1 MSNFTEL
8 ISNITSSRVYI
19 QTHNFPDP
27 DAIASAYGL
36 KELLKTHN
44 IDAIICYKGQIDRH
58 NTRKMMELFDIK
70 AVNVDR
76 IVDLPSDAQIILID
90 AQKNSG
96 NVFDMPCDN
105 VISIDHHPVSQSYAY
120 VYSDIRPYAGACAS
134 IIASYYFENNIPM
147 TVEVATALL
156 YGIRIDT
163 AQLTRG
169 VSLLDLEMFNRMFFM
184 KNEKYMHALESSTL
198 ELEDLQAYGSAI
210 SSITV
215 EDYVGFANTGRDCPE
230 ALIAEIADFMVAV
243 KDVYLAVVYSIRNE
257 GIKISIRSDKQ
268 SGCHAGEIA
277 IKALED
283 IGTGGGHEG
292 MAGGYIS
299 LRNRIES
306 IDTLLEIIRENFKK
320 AVVDY
325 MEKEKEKEVAI
336 E

>member
-1 MSNFTEL
+1 MSSFKEL
-8 ISNITSSRVYI
+8 ISNITSSNVYI

-36 KELLKTHN
+36 KELLKIHN

-70 AVNVDR
+70 AVNIDR
-76 IVDLPSDAQIILID
+76 IGELPKDAQIILID

-96 NVFDMPCDN
+96 NTYDMPCDN

-120 VYSDIRPYAGACAS
+120 IYSDIRPYAGACAS
-134 IIASYYFENNIPM
+134 IVASYYFENNIPM

-169 VSLLDLEMFNRMFFM
+169 VSLLDLEMFHKMFFTID
-184 KNEKYMHALESSTL
+184 EKYMHALESSTL

-215 EDYVGFANTGRDCPE
+215 EDFVSFANTGKDCPE

-243 KDVYLAVVYSIRNE
+243 KDVHLAVVYSVRNE

-277 IKALED
+277 IEALD
-283 IGTGGGHEG
+283 GIGTGGGHER

-299 LRNRIES
+299 LRNRVES
-306 IDTLLEIIRENFKK
+306 IEALLETVRENFKK
-320 AVVDY
+320 VVV
-325 MEKEKEKEVAI
+325 EHLERTKEVAV
-336 E
+336 

>member
-1 MSNFTEL
+1 MSIFKEL
-8 ISNITSSRVYI
+8 ISNITSSNVYI

-36 KELLKTHN
+36 KELLKIYN
-44 IDAIICYKGQIDRH
+44 IDATICYKGKIDRH

-70 AVNVDR
+70 AVNVER
-76 IVDLPSDAQIILID
+76 IVELPEDAQVILID
-90 AQKNSG
+90 SQKNTGNTHDLPCG
-96 NVFDMPCDN
+96 NVL
-105 VISIDHHPVSQSYAY
+105 SIDHHPVAKSYAY
-120 VYSDIRPYAGACAS
+120 TFSDIRPYAGACAS
-134 IIASYYFENNIPM
+134 IVASYYFENNIPM

-169 VSLLDLEMFNRMFFM
+169 VSLLDLDMFNKMFFM
-184 KNEKYMHALESSTL
+184 IDEKYMHALESSTL
-198 ELEDLQAYGSAI
+198 ELEDLQAYSSAI

-215 EDYVGFANTGRDCPE
+215 ENYVSFANTGKDCPE

-243 KDVYLAVVYSIRNE
+243 KDVHLAVVYSVRTE

-277 IKALED
+277 IEALEG
-283 IGTGGGHEG
+283 IGTGGGHER
-292 MAGGYIS
+292 MAGGYIT

-306 IDTLLEIIRENFKK
+306 IDTLLEILRENFKK
-320 AVVDY
+320 AVLERIDNN
-325 MEKEKEKEVAI
+325 KEVAV
-336 E
+336 

>member
-1 MSNFTEL
+1 MSNFKEL
-8 ISNITSSRVYI
+8 ISNITSNRVYI

-27 DAIASAYGL
+27 DAIASAFGL
-36 KELLKTHN
+36 KELLKTYN
-44 IDAIICYKGQIDRH
+44 IEAIICYMGKIDRH

-70 AVNVDR
+70 AVNTER
-76 IVDLPSDAQIILID
+76 IIDLPEDAQIILID

-96 NVFDMPCDN
+96 NVFDLPCEN
-105 VISIDHHPVSQSYAY
+105 VFSIDHHPVAQSYAY
-120 VYSDIRPYAGACAS
+120 KYSDIRPNVGACAS

-156 YGIRIDT
+156 YGIKIDT

-169 VSLLDLEMFNRMFFM
+169 VSELDIEMFSKLFFM
-184 KNEKYMHALESSTL
+184 VDKKYMNAIESGSL

-215 EDYVGFANTGRDCPE
+215 EDYVSFANTGRDCPE

-243 KDVYLAVVYSIRNE
+243 KDVYLAVVYSVRTE

-268 SGCHAGEIA
+268 SGCHAGQIA
-277 IKALED
+277 IEALD
-283 IGTGGGHEG
+283 GIGTGGGHER

-306 IDTLLEIIRENFKK
+306 IDTLLEIVRENFKK
-320 AVVDY
+320 VVSIHLD
-325 MEKEKEKEVAI
+325 KAKEVAV
-336 E
+336 

>member
-1 MSNFTEL
+1 MSNFKEL
-8 ISNITSSRVYI
+8 ISNITSNRVYI

-36 KELLKTHN
+36 KELLKTYN
-44 IDAIICYKGQIDRH
+44 IDAIICYMGKIDRH

-70 AVNVDR
+70 AVNTER
-76 IVDLPSDAQIILID
+76 IIDLPEDAQIILID

-96 NVFDMPCDN
+96 NVFDLPCDN
-105 VISIDHHPVSQSYAY
+105 VLSIDHHPVTQSYAY
-120 VYSDIRPYAGACAS
+120 VYSDIRPNVGACAS

-156 YGIRIDT
+156 YGIKIDT

-169 VSLLDLEMFNRMFFM
+169 VSQLDLEMFNKMFFM
-184 KNEKYMHALESSTL
+184 IDKKYMNLLESSTL

-215 EDYVGFANTGRDCPE
+215 EDFVSFANTGRDCPE

-243 KDVYLAVVYSIRNE
+243 KDVNLAVVYSVRTE

-268 SGCHAGEIA
+268 SGCHAGQIA
-277 IKALED
+277 IEALEG
-283 IGTGGGHEG
+283 IGTGGGHER

-306 IDTLLEIIRENFKK
+306 IDTLLEIVRENFKK
-320 AVVDY
+320 VVS
-325 MEKEKEKEVAI
+325 MHLEKAKEVAV
-336 E
+336 

>member
-1 MSNFTEL
+1 MSNFKEL
-8 ISNITSSRVYI
+8 ISNITSNRVYI

-36 KELLKTHN
+36 KELLKTYN
-44 IDAIICYKGQIDRH
+44 IDAIICYMGKIDRH

-70 AVNVDR
+70 AVNTER
-76 IVDLPSDAQIILID
+76 IIDLPEDAQIILID

-96 NVFDMPCDN
+96 NVFDLPCDN
-105 VISIDHHPVSQSYAY
+105 VLSIDHHPVTQSYAY
-120 VYSDIRPYAGACAS
+120 VYSDIRPNVGACAS

-156 YGIRIDT
+156 YGIKIDT

-169 VSLLDLEMFNRMFFM
+169 VSQLDLEMFNKMFFM
-184 KNEKYMHALESSTL
+184 IDKKYMNLLESSTL

-215 EDYVGFANTGRDCPE
+215 EDFVSFANTGRDCPE

-243 KDVYLAVVYSIRNE
+243 KDVNLAVVYSVRTE
-257 GIKISIRSDKQ
+257 GIKISIRSDRQ
-268 SGCHAGEIA
+268 SGCHAGQIA
-277 IKALED
+277 IEALEG
-283 IGTGGGHEG
+283 IGTGGGHER

-306 IDTLLEIIRENFKK
+306 IDTLLEIVRENFKK
-320 AVVDY
+320 VVS
-325 MEKEKEKEVAI
+325 MHLEKAKEVAV
-336 E
+336 

>member
-1 MSNFTEL
+1 MSNFKEL
-8 ISNITSSRVYI
+8 ISNITSNRVYI

-27 DAIASAYGL
+27 DAIASAFGL
-36 KELLKTHN
+36 KELLKTYN
-44 IDAIICYKGQIDRH
+44 IEAIICYMGKIDRH

-70 AVNVDR
+70 AVNTER
-76 IVDLPSDAQIILID
+76 IIDLPEDAQIILID

-96 NVFDMPCDN
+96 NVFDLPCEN
-105 VISIDHHPVSQSYAY
+105 VLSIDHHLVAQSYAY
-120 VYSDIRPYAGACAS
+120 KYSDIRPNVGACAS

-156 YGIRIDT
+156 YGIKIDT

-169 VSLLDLEMFNRMFFM
+169 VSELDIEMFSKLFFM
-184 KNEKYMHALESSTL
+184 VDKKYMNAIESGSL

-215 EDYVGFANTGRDCPE
+215 EDYVSFANTGRDCPE

-243 KDVYLAVVYSIRNE
+243 KDVYLAVVYSVRTE

-268 SGCHAGEIA
+268 SGCHAGQIA
-277 IKALED
+277 IEALEG
-283 IGTGGGHEG
+283 IGTGGGHER

-306 IDTLLEIIRENFKK
+306 IDTLLEIVRENFKK
-320 AVVDY
+320 VVSIHL
-325 MEKEKEKEVAI
+325 EKIKEVAV
-336 E
+336 

>member
-1 MSNFTEL
+1 MSNFKEL
-8 ISNITSSRVYI
+8 ISNITSNRVYI

-27 DAIASAYGL
+27 DAIASAFGL
-36 KELLKTHN
+36 KELLKTYN
-44 IDAIICYKGQIDRH
+44 IEAIICYMGKIDRH

-70 AVNVDR
+70 AVNTER
-76 IVDLPSDAQIILID
+76 IIDLPEDAQIILID

-96 NVFDMPCDN
+96 NVFDLPCEN
-105 VISIDHHPVSQSYAY
+105 VLSIDHHPVTQSYAY
-120 VYSDIRPYAGACAS
+120 KYSDIRPNVGACAS

-156 YGIRIDT
+156 YGIKIDT

-169 VSLLDLEMFNRMFFM
+169 VSELDIEMFSKLFFM
-184 KNEKYMHALESSTL
+184 VDKKYMNAIESGSL

-215 EDYVGFANTGRDCPE
+215 EDYVSFANTGRDCPE

-243 KDVYLAVVYSIRNE
+243 KDVYLAVVYSVRTE

-268 SGCHAGEIA
+268 SGCHAGQIA
-277 IKALED
+277 IEALD
-283 IGTGGGHEG
+283 GIGTGGGHER

-306 IDTLLEIIRENFKK
+306 IDTLLEIVRENFKK
-320 AVVDY
+320 VVSMHLD
-325 MEKEKEKEVAI
+325 KAKEVAV
-336 E
+336 

>member
-1 MSNFTEL
+1 MSNFKEL

-36 KELLKTHN
+36 KELLKTYD
-44 IDAIICYKGQIDRH
+44 IEAIICYKGQIDRH

-70 AVNVDR
+70 AINIDR
-76 IVDLPSDAQIILID
+76 IIDLPKDAQIILID
-90 AQKNSG
+90 AQKYSG
-96 NVFDMPCDN
+96 NIYDMPCEN
-105 VISIDHHPVSQSYAY
+105 VFSIDHHPVTQSYAY
-120 VYSDIRPYAGACAS
+120 TYSDIRPYAGACAS
-134 IIASYYFENNIPM
+134 IVASYYFENNIPM

-169 VSLLDLEMFNRMFFM
+169 VSLLDLDMFNKMFFM
-184 KNEKYMHALESSTL
+184 IDEKYMNALESSTL

-215 EDYVGFANTGRDCPE
+215 EDYVSFANTGKDCPE

-243 KDVYLAVVYSIRNE
+243 KDVYLAVVYSVRTE
-257 GIKISIRSDKQ
+257 GIKISVRSDKQ
-268 SGCHAGEIA
+268 SGCHAGQIVVE
-277 IKALED
+277 ALEG
-283 IGTGGGHEG
+283 IGTGGGHER

-306 IDTLLEIIRENFKK
+306 IDTLLEIVRENFKRVVSEHLEK
-320 AVVDY
+320 A
-325 MEKEKEKEVAI
+325 KEVAV
-336 E
+336 